1 MSFFGLSFAYLRDR
15 GLNTLLN
22 IVLLALAVATL
33 VILLL
38 FARQMEDRFSRDA
51 QGIDLVVGAKG
62 SPLQLILSSIYHADV
77 PTGNIPLSSVDTL
90 RRERTVA
97 KVIPLALG
105 DNFRGYRI
113 VGSEPAYPE
122 HYGATLAEGRYWGK
136 PSEVVIGSEMA
147 RGLGMAIGQ
156 RFVGSHGLSDDERA
170 SGHDHAPFMVVGRLA
185 ATGTVLDRL
194 ILTSVESVWDVHGI
208 EHDDEEHDHDHDGDG
223 AADHDA
229 AEHEE
234 ATCKTGIPHD
244 HDCDGKPDHGAGAE
258 TAHAGEDHDAHDAHD
273 HEGEAEAETGGA
285 EARPHAM
292 AAEVT
297 ALLVTY
303 ASPLGAIQ
311 LPSFINRQTNLQA
324 AVPAVEISRLLSLV
338 GLGLDAVRA
347 LALLLMLTAGL
358 SIFVALYTALRQ
370 REGDMAMLRVIG
382 ASRGSIFGQ
391 ILFEGVAL
399 AAAGALLGVA
409 LGHAVIGLAARN
421 IRQLAELGLDA
432 SHFEMAEV
440 WIVLGALAIGAV
452 AALLPALRVF
462 RADIADTLANSR

>member
-1 MSFFGLSFAYLRDR
+1 MNFLGLSIAYLRDR
-15 GLNTLLN
+15 ALNTALN

-38 FARQMEDRFSRDA
+38 FARQLEDRFSRDA
-51 QGIDLVVGAKG
+51 AGIDLVVGAKG

-77 PTGNIPLSSVDTL
+77 PVGNIPLSSVDTL

-113 VGSEPAYPE
+113 VGTEAAYPA
-122 HYGATLAEGRYWGK
+122 HYGVGLAEGRLWARS
-136 PSEVVIGSEMA
+136 SEVVIGHEVA
-147 RGLGMAIGQ
+147 RGLGMKLGQ

-170 SGHDHAPFMVVGRLA
+170 SGHDHAPFMVVGVMKPS
-185 ATGTVLDRL
+185 GTVLDRL
-194 ILTSVESVWDVHGI
+194 ILTGVESVWDVHGI
-208 EHDDEEHDHDHDGDG
+208 SHGDEGDEDHGDDADHDHDGDG
-223 AADHDA
+223 AADH
-229 AEHEE
+229 E
-234 ATCKTGIPHD
+234 AHD
-244 HDCDGKPDHGAGAE
+244 HDEGGGEGAGAR
-258 TAHAGEDHDAHDAHD
+258 HGE
-273 HEGEAEAETGGA
+273 
-285 EARPHAM
+285 M
-292 AAEVT
+292 APEVT
-297 ALLVTY
+297 ALLVSY
-303 ASPLGAIQ
+303 SSPLGAIQ

-324 AVPAVEISRLLSLV
+324 AVPAVEISRLLGLV
-338 GLGLDAVRA
+338 GIGLDAVRA

-382 ASRGSIFGQ
+382 ARRGSIFGQ

-409 LGHAVIGLAARN
+409 LGHGVIALAAAN

-432 SHFEMAEV
+432 GRFEIAEL
-440 WIVLGALAIGAV
+440 WIVLGALAIGAL

>member
-1 MSFFGLSFAYLRDR
+1 MNFLGLSIAYLRDR
-15 GLNTLLN
+15 ALNTALN

-38 FARQMEDRFSRDA
+38 FARQLEDRFSRDA
-51 QGIDLVVGAKG
+51 AGIDLVVGAKG

-77 PTGNIPLSSVDTL
+77 PVGNIPLSSVETL

-113 VGSEPAYPE
+113 VGTEAAYPA
-122 HYGATLAEGRYWGK
+122 HYGVGLAEGRLWARS
-136 PSEVVIGSEMA
+136 SEVVIGHEVA
-147 RGLGMAIGQ
+147 RGLGMTLGQ

-170 SGHDHAPFMVVGRLA
+170 SGHDHAPFMVVGVMKPS
-185 ATGTVLDRL
+185 GTVLDRL

-208 EHDDEEHDHDHDGDG
+208 GHDEADHDHEEEGHHHDDEACD
-223 AADHDA
+223 
-229 AEHEE
+229 
-234 ATCKTGIPHD
+234 TGVPHD
-244 HDCDGKPDHGAGAE
+244 HDCDGKPDHGPVAGDE
-258 TAHAGEDHDAHDAHD
+258 GHEDHD
-273 HEGEAEAETGGA
+273 HEGEGA
-285 EARPHAM
+285 SARPGEM
-292 AAEVT
+292 APEVT
-297 ALLVTY
+297 ALLVSY

-324 AVPAVEISRLLSLV
+324 AVPAVEISRLLGLV
-338 GLGLDAVRA
+338 GIGLDAVRA

-382 ASRGSIFGQ
+382 ARRGSIFGQ

-399 AAAGALLGVA
+399 AAAGAVLGVA
-409 LGHAVIGLAARN
+409 LGHGVIALAAAN

-432 SHFEMAEV
+432 SRFEIAEL
-440 WIVLGALAIGAV
+440 WIVLGALAIGAL

>member
-22 IVLLALAVATL
+22 ILLLALAVATL

-38 FARQMEDRFSRDA
+38 FARQMEDRFTRDA

-77 PTGNIPLSSVDTL
+77 PTGNIPLDSVDTL

-113 VGSEPAYPE
+113 VGSERAYPE
-122 HYGATLAEGRYWGK
+122 HYGATLAEGRYWDK
-136 PSEVVIGSEMA
+136 TSEVVIGSEVA
-147 RGLGMAIGQ
+147 RGLGMAMGQ
-156 RFVGSHGLSDDERA
+156 RFVGSHGLSDDDRA

-185 ATGTVLDRL
+185 PTGTVIDRL

-208 EHDDEEHDHDHDGDG
+208 AHDEGDHDHDHDGEADHA
-223 AADHDA
+223 AADHD
-229 AEHEE
+229 HGEE
-234 ATCKTGIPHD
+234 AACDTGVPHD
-244 HDCDGKPDHGAGAE
+244 HDCDGKPDHGPGAE
-258 TAHAGEDHDAHDAHD
+258 AAHAGEDHEAHVGHGDAQA
-273 HEGEAEAETGGA
+273 EGAS
-285 EARPHAM
+285 ARPHAM
-292 AAEVT
+292 QAEVT

-303 ASPLGAIQ
+303 ASPLAAIQ
-311 LPSFINRQTNLQA
+311 LPSFINRQTNMQA

-347 LALLLMLTAGL
+347 LALLLLLTAGL

-382 ASRGSIFGQ
+382 ASRASIFGQ

-409 LGHAVIGLAARN
+409 LGHAVIGLAAAN

-432 SHFEMAEV
+432 AHFEMAEV
-440 WIVLGALAIGAV
+440 WIVLGALAIGAL

>member
-1 MSFFGLSFAYLRDR
+1 MNFLGLSIAYLRDR
-15 GLNTLLN
+15 ALNTALN

-38 FARQMEDRFSRDA
+38 FARQLEDRFSRDA
-51 QGIDLVVGAKG
+51 AGIDLVVGAKG

-77 PTGNIPLSSVDTL
+77 PVGNIPLSSVDTL

-113 VGSEPAYPE
+113 VGTEAAYPA
-122 HYGATLAEGRYWGK
+122 HYGVGLAEGRLWARS
-136 PSEVVIGSEMA
+136 SEVVIGHEVA
-147 RGLGMAIGQ
+147 RGLGMKLGQ

-170 SGHDHAPFMVVGRLA
+170 SGHDHAPFMVVGVLKPS
-185 ATGTVLDRL
+185 GTVLDRL
-194 ILTSVESVWDVHGI
+194 ILTGVESVWDVHGI
-208 EHDDEEHDHDHDGDG
+208 SHGDEDHGDDADHDHDGDG
-223 AADHDA
+223 AADH
-229 AEHEE
+229 E
-234 ATCKTGIPHD
+234 AHD
-244 HDCDGKPDHGAGAE
+244 HDEGGGEGAGAR
-258 TAHAGEDHDAHDAHD
+258 HGE
-273 HEGEAEAETGGA
+273 
-285 EARPHAM
+285 M
-292 AAEVT
+292 APEVT
-297 ALLVTY
+297 ALLVSY

-324 AVPAVEISRLLSLV
+324 AVPAVEISRLLGLV
-338 GLGLDAVRA
+338 GIGLDAVRA

-382 ASRGSIFGQ
+382 ARRGSIFGQ

-409 LGHAVIGLAARN
+409 LGHGVIALAAAN

-432 SHFEMAEV
+432 GRFEIAEL
-440 WIVLGALAIGAV
+440 WIVLGALAIGAL

>member
-1 MSFFGLSFAYLRDR
+1 MNFLGLSIAYLRDR
-15 GLNTLLN
+15 ALNTALN

-38 FARQMEDRFSRDA
+38 FARQLEDRFSRDA
-51 QGIDLVVGAKG
+51 AGIDLVVGAKG

-77 PTGNIPLSSVDTL
+77 PVGNIPLSSVDTL

-113 VGSEPAYPE
+113 VGTEAAYPA
-122 HYGATLAEGRYWGK
+122 HYGVGLAEGRLWARS
-136 PSEVVIGSEMA
+136 SEVVIGHEVA
-147 RGLGMAIGQ
+147 RGLGMKLGQ

-170 SGHDHAPFMVVGRLA
+170 SGHDHAPFMVVGVMKPS
-185 ATGTVLDRL
+185 GTVLDRL
-194 ILTSVESVWDVHGI
+194 ILTGVESVWDVHGI
-208 EHDDEEHDHDHDGDG
+208 SHGDEGDEDHDHDGDG
-223 AADHDA
+223 AADH
-229 AEHEE
+229 E
-234 ATCKTGIPHD
+234 AHD
-244 HDCDGKPDHGAGAE
+244 HDEGEGAGVGEGAGAR
-258 TAHAGEDHDAHDAHD
+258 HGE
-273 HEGEAEAETGGA
+273 
-285 EARPHAM
+285 M
-292 AAEVT
+292 APEVT
-297 ALLVTY
+297 ALLVSY

-324 AVPAVEISRLLSLV
+324 AVPAVEISRLLGLV
-338 GLGLDAVRA
+338 GIGLDAVRA

-382 ASRGSIFGQ
+382 ARRGSIFGQ

-409 LGHAVIGLAARN
+409 LGHGVIALAAAN

-432 SHFEMAEV
+432 GRFEIAEL
-440 WIVLGALAIGAV
+440 WIVLGALAIGAL

>member
-1 MSFFGLSFAYLRDR
+1 MNFLGLSIAYLRDR
-15 GLNTLLN
+15 ALNTALN

-38 FARQMEDRFSRDA
+38 FARQLEDRFSRDA
-51 QGIDLVVGAKG
+51 AGIDLVVGAKG

-77 PTGNIPLSSVDTL
+77 PVGNIPLSSVDTL

-113 VGSEPAYPE
+113 VGTEAAYPA
-122 HYGATLAEGRYWGK
+122 HYGVGLAEGRLWAK
-136 PSEVVIGSEMA
+136 TSEVVIGHEVA
-147 RGLGMAIGQ
+147 RGLGMKLGQ

-170 SGHDHAPFMVVGRLA
+170 SGHDHAPFMVVGVMKPS
-185 ATGTVLDRL
+185 GTVLDRL
-194 ILTSVESVWDVHGI
+194 ILTGVESVWDVHGI
-208 EHDDEEHDHDHDGDG
+208 AHGDEDHGDGDHGDGDHEDHDHDHDG
-223 AADHDA
+223 AVDHEA
-229 AEHEE
+229 HEHE
-234 ATCKTGIPHD
+234 ACDTGVPHD
-244 HDCDGKPDHGAGAE
+244 HDCDGKPDHGPIAGE
-258 TAHAGEDHDAHDAHD
+258 EAHDEAHEDHDG
-273 HEGEAEAETGGA
+273 EGAS
-285 EARPHAM
+285 ARAGEM
-292 AAEVT
+292 APEVT
-297 ALLVTY
+297 ALLVSY

-324 AVPAVEISRLLSLV
+324 AVPAVEISRLLGLV
-338 GLGLDAVRA
+338 GIGLDAVRA

-382 ASRGSIFGQ
+382 ARRGSIFGQ

-409 LGHAVIGLAARN
+409 LGHGVIALAAAN

-432 SHFEMAEV
+432 GRFEIAEL
-440 WIVLGALAIGAV
+440 WIVLGALAIGAL

>member
-1 MSFFGLSFAYLRDR
+1 MNFIGLSIAYLRDR
-15 GLNTLLN
+15 ALNTVLN

-38 FARQMEDRFSRDA
+38 FARQLEDRFSRDA
-51 QGIDLVVGAKG
+51 AGIDLVVGAKG
-62 SPLQLILSSIYHADV
+62 SPLQLILSSIYHVDV
-77 PTGNIPLSSVDTL
+77 PTGNIPLSSIETL
-90 RRERTVA
+90 KRERTVA

-113 VGSEPAYPE
+113 VGTEAAYPA
-122 HYGATLAEGRYWGK
+122 HYGVGLAEGQMWAK
-136 PSEVVIGSEMA
+136 PSEVVIGHEVA
-147 RGLGMAIGQ
+147 RGLGMTLGQ

-170 SGHDHAPFMVVGRLA
+170 SGHDHAPFMVVGVLKPS
-185 ATGTVLDRL
+185 GTVLDRL

-208 EHDDEEHDHDHDGDG
+208 GHGDKDHDDHDHDEDGDHEG
-223 AADHDA
+223 HHHDGDK
-229 AEHEE
+229 
-234 ATCKTGIPHD
+234 CDSGVPHD
-244 HDCDGKPDHGAGAE
+244 HDCDGVPDHGPV
-258 TAHAGEDHDAHDAHD
+258 AGEG
-273 HEGEAEAETGGA
+273 EGAS
-285 EARPHAM
+285 ARAGEM
-292 AAEVT
+292 APEVT

-324 AVPAVEISRLLSLV
+324 AVPAVEISRLLGLV
-338 GLGLDAVRA
+338 GIGLDAVRA

-382 ASRGSIFGQ
+382 AARGSIFGQ

-399 AAAGALLGVA
+399 AAAGAVLGVA
-409 LGHAVIGLAARN
+409 LGHAVIALAAAN
-421 IRQLAELGLDA
+421 IRQLAALGLDA
-432 SHFEMAEV
+432 GRFEVAEL
-440 WIVLGALAIGAV
+440 WIVLGALAIGAI
-452 AALLPALRVF
+452 AALLPAVRVF